1 MHQLYYGLLVAHKQK
16 EAVRAMTMKAEVN
29 ELQVQLDYLLA
40 EAELRRIA
48 GTAAHQPKTDSLMSR
63 D

>member
-1 MHQLYYGLLVAHKQK
+1 
-16 EAVRAMTMKAEVN
+16 MTMKAEVN